1 MCGCNGETLDECGV
15 CDNDEAN
22 DCEQDCLGVWG
33 GDAQIDDCGVC
44 NGGNLDKDCNG
55 ICFGDAYLDDCGV
68 CDNIE
73 DNNNISCTGCTTLGA
88 CNFDLTA
95 LLQCEDCCLFFDC
108 AGECGGDAFIG
119 NCSTCIGGQTGLQE
133 VDFNFDLDNLC
144 NDIDDCPYDAENDA
158 DQDGICGDV
167 DECPYDAENDAD
179 QDDICGD
186 VDDCPYDA
194 ENDADQDDICG
205 DVDECPYDAE
215 NDADQDGICGDV
227 DECPYDAENDADQDG
242 YLW

>member
-1 MCGCNGETLDECGV
+1 MSNADGEEEFECYFNFLIVVDVVEVVLLKMIVGFVKELLFWRVSRRCVGCNGETFDECGV

-22 DCEQDCLGVWG
+22 DCEHDCLGVWG

-95 LLQCEDCCLFFDC
+95 LQCEDCCLFFDC

-144 NDIDDCPYDAENDA
+144 NDIDDCPYDAENDV
-158 DQDGICGDV
+158 DQDG
-167 DECPYDAENDAD
+167 
-179 QDDICGD
+179 ICGD

-194 ENDADQDDICG
+194 ENDADQD
-205 DVDECPYDAE
+205 
-215 NDADQDGICGDV
+215 
-227 DECPYDAENDADQDG
+227 G
-242 YLW
+242 YMWRCR